1 MIRLAK
7 EADIPAILEIY
18 SPYVLN
24 TAVSFEYSIPT
35 LEEFTDRFRSIT
47 AQFPWLVWEE
57 KGTVLGYAYGS
68 LPFGR
73 AAYHWVA
80 ASSIYLAPQAQ
91 GQGIGRKLY
100 SVLEALLTAQGYRKT
115 YAIIT
120 SDNPGSL
127 RFHEKQGFRFLAE
140 FPECGFKFSKLY
152 GVIWMEKLLNPGEI
166 PQDFPKPIHQLVNVD
181 RIFG

>member
-1 MIRLAK
+1 MIRLATQT
-7 EADIPAILEIY
+7 DIPAILSIY
-18 SPYVLN
+18 GPYVQN
-24 TAVSFEYSIPT
+24 TAISFEYSVPS
-35 LEEFTDRFRSIT
+35 LEEFTERFLGIT
-47 AQFPWLVWEE
+47 ARFPWLFWEE
-57 KGTVLGYAYGS
+57 NGQVLGYAYAS

-73 AAYHWVA
+73 AAYRWVA

-91 GQGIGRKLY
+91 GRGIGKKLY
-100 SVLEALLTAQGYRKT
+100 AALEDLLKTQGYRKT

>member
-1 MIRLAK
+1 MIRFAT
-7 EADIPAILEIY
+7 EADLPAILNIY
-18 SPYVLN
+18 GPYVLH
-24 TAVSFEYSIPT
+24 TAISFEYTVPT
-35 LEEFTDRFRSIT
+35 LEEFTQRFRSIT

-57 KGTVLGYAYGS
+57 DGTVLGYAYGS
-68 LPFGR
+68 LPFSR
-73 AAYHWVA
+73 AAYRWVC

-91 GQGIGRKLY
+91 GKGIGQKLY
-100 SVLEALLTAQGYRKT
+100 AALEDLLKAQGYRKT

-140 FPECGFKFSKLY
+140 FPECGYKFSKLY
-152 GVIWMEKLLNPGEI
+152 GVVWMEKTLNSEKNLHN
-166 PQDFPKPIHQLVNVD
+166 FPKPIHELVNVD